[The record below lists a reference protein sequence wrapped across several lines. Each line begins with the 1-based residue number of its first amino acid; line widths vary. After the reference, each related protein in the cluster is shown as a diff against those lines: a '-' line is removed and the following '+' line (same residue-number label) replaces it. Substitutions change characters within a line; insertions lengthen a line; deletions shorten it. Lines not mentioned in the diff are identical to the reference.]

1 MQALT
6 FDNQRV
12 YFPAKLDWQRNFVST
27 ELGCNSK
34 FLKHQSVKLE
44 WHAWFSSS

>member
-6 FDNQRV
+6 FVNQRV

-34 FLKHQSVKLE
+34 ILKDLSVRLE
-44 WHAWFSSS
+44 CHARFSSS